1 MKYEPINKASFLAG
15 IDARIEA
22 YRQANGIESVGVSL
36 EQVTPDGH
44 CRNCNKRHYIGNGTT
59 QLECVDGNVCNPEK
73 YNQVKQLWPSLS
85 DRQIMREAGQFV
97 CPNLTQN
104 MRAEGLPEQKPFEK
118 KNDALKNASDAVEFY
133 GRRLCAKITTG
144 SILISAPTGTGK
156 THLMRNLHS
165 AVGMQGHVVNFKPLA
180 KLTLELDAANRFS
193 SERTKDDIISDLIS
207 CRLLILDDL
216 GSEDPARV
224 SFLLQEPLQVILD
237 QCGAFG
243 GFSVAITTNLTAKE
257 ICERY
262 GDRIHSRIL
271 EACSEMRG
279 GVIVKINNQED
290 HRKVMNT
297 MRGAKAHE

>member
-1 MKYEPINKASFLAG
+1 
-15 IDARIEA
+15 
-22 YRQANGIESVGVSL
+22 
-36 EQVTPDGH
+36 
-44 CRNCNKRHYIGNGTT
+44 
-59 QLECVDGNVCNPEK
+59 
-73 YNQVKQLWPSLS
+73 
-85 DRQIMREAGQFV
+85 
-97 CPNLTQN
+97 
-104 MRAEGLPEQKPFEK
+104 
-118 KNDALKNASDAVEFY
+118 
-133 GRRLCAKITTG
+133 
-144 SILISAPTGTGK
+144 
-156 THLMRNLHS
+156 
-165 AVGMQGHVVNFKPLA
+165 MQGHVVNFKPLA

>member
-104 MRAEGLPEQKPFEK
+104 MRAEGLPEQKPFK
-118 KNDALKNASDAVEFY
+118 KRRSQKRKRCSGILRPQIVRKNHN
-133 GRRLCAKITTG
+133 RLDSHFC
-144 SILISAPTGTGK
+144 
-156 THLMRNLHS
+156 
-165 AVGMQGHVVNFKPLA
+165 
-180 KLTLELDAANRFS
+180 ANRYRQNTPHAQPS
-193 SERTKDDIISDLIS
+193 LCCWNAGPRRE
-207 CRLLILDDL
+207 
-216 GSEDPARV
+216 
-224 SFLLQEPLQVILD
+224 LQ
-237 QCGAFG
+237 
-243 GFSVAITTNLTAKE
+243 AI
-257 ICERY
+257 
-262 GDRIHSRIL
+262 G
-271 EACSEMRG
+271 
-279 GVIVKINNQED
+279 
-290 HRKVMNT
+290 
-297 MRGAKAHE
+297 